1 MDLTPWLARRPEF
14 SSRLLQRIVI
24 LFAAYQAKA
33 VLAPVT
39 AGIFLMAVLW
49 PAQNWLRQRIPAPNR
64 ARDHHSGNE
73 RRRPGFRLANC
84 LGPRGPIGYR

>member
-1 MDLTPWLARRPEF
+1 MV
-14 SSRLLQRIVI
+14 SSKAGIPVVLVTTSVI
-24 LFAAYQAKA
+24 LFAAYQAEA

-84 LGPRGPIGYR
+84 LGIHPRGPIGYR